1 MSLAQ
6 KKVLV
11 LNKSWR
17 PVGIVSLERALNK
30 VFSEY
35 HNGEPKARIIDCAN
49 DFATMTWADWS
60 AMKPKEGEEGML
72 SVNAIFRVPTV
83 IQLTKYD
90 KLPHQKI
97 HYCRRTV
104 YKRDNYTCQYCGC
117 KPGSEELTIDHV
129 LPRSQGG
136 LTTWG
141 NCVLA
146 CVGCNSKKADRTPE
160 RAGMKLL
167 KKPQKPKYNL
177 FKGDYRVKDWEAF
190 LGAAYWLTEL
200 ENDEDAH
207 PSY

>member
-35 HNGEPKARIIDCAN
+35 HTGEPKARIIDCSN

-60 AMKPKEGEEGML
+60 ALKPKDGEESMS
-72 SVNAIFRVPTV
+72 SVNAIFRIPTV

-129 LPRSQGG
+129 LPRSHGG
-136 LTTWG
+136 LTTWE

-146 CVGCNSKKADRTPE
+146 CVSCNSKKADRTPE

-167 KKPQKPKYNL
+167 NKPQKPKYNL

-190 LGAAYWLTEL
+190 LGASYWTVEL
-200 ENDEDAH
+200 ENDNENNF
-207 PSY
+207 